1 MTDLSQ
7 WRNFDDYE
15 DNVFEEVTNQ
25 KLYLIL
31 GVTGAVT
38 IGFMVITYWICRK
51 LGFPLVCRDLVLC
64 CRRQISE
71 FRAWITG
78 DDIMPVFQA
87 ESIEMTATRDMRHA
101 TCEDTNDRS
110 KSYSS
115 IGLMRTYSWPLML
128 DNKSIA
134 HNEAS
139 TSVSLA

>member
-51 LGFPLVCRDLVLC
+51 LGFPLVWRDLVLC

-78 DDIMPVFQA
+78 DDIMPVFRA
-87 ESIEMTATRDMRHA
+87 ESIEMKA
-101 TCEDTNDRS
+101 CEDTNDRS

-139 TSVSLA
+139 PSVSLA

>member
-51 LGFPLVCRDLVLC
+51 LGFPLVWRDLVLC

-78 DDIMPVFQA
+78 DDIMPVFRA
-87 ESIEMTATRDMRHA
+87 ESIEMTA
-101 TCEDTNDRS
+101 CEETNDRS
-110 KSYSS
+110 KSYST

-139 TSVSLA
+139 SSVSLA